1 MGAVGARLLG
11 VHWALPLLLLTGE
24 YGRASPLLAR
34 APLIQGL
41 AEAGEA
47 LTPLFPFGSGGSR
60 DNGDDDG
67 GAVKCETERQTES
80 STGPHCV
87 PRVHTGPLSSLPAYY
102 LGAGL
107 EVLVGEHSLYC

>member
-1 MGAVGARLLG
+1 MGSGGACLLR

-24 YGRASPLLAR
+24 YRRASPLLTR

-47 LTPLFPFGSGGSR
+47 LTPLFPLGSGGSR

-67 GAVKCETERQTES
+67 GAVKCETERQTD
-80 STGPHCV
+80 
-87 PRVHTGPLSSLPAYY
+87 
-102 LGAGL
+102 
-107 EVLVGEHSLYC
+107 